1 MVKNI
6 VLDNGNVIHYV
17 NDINEYKPQ
26 SIDDNIM
33 YELADS
39 YNPTDLYYLTFKK
52 FEFIERDLL
61 DFNELKTK
69 TSGILG
75 ISMSIFYFYETYYY
89 NGGITNGTIL

>member
-17 NDINEYKPQ
+17 NDINEYKLQ

-69 TSGILG
+69 HQEYWEYQCQFF
-75 ISMSIFYFYETYYY
+75 IFTRHI
-89 NGGITNGTIL
+89 ITMEG

>member
-69 TSGILG
+69 HQEYWEYQCQFF
-75 ISMSIFYFYETYYY
+75 IFTRHI
-89 NGGITNGTIL
+89 ITMEG

>member
-1 MVKNI
+1 MIKNI
-6 VLDNGNVIHYV
+6 VLDNGNIIHYV

-39 YNPTDLYYLTFKK
+39 YNPTADPYLTFKK
-52 FEFIERDLL
+52 FECIERDLL

-69 TSGILG
+69 HQEYWEYQCQFF
-75 ISMSIFYFYETYYY
+75 IFTRHI
-89 NGGITNGTIL
+89 ITMEG

>member
-39 YNPTDLYYLTFKK
+39 YNSTDLYYLTFKK

-69 TSGILG
+69 HQEYWEYQCQFF
-75 ISMSIFYFYETYYY
+75 IFTRHI
-89 NGGITNGTIL
+89 ITMEG

>member
-1 MVKNI
+1 MIKNI
-6 VLDNGNVIHYV
+6 VLDNGNVVHYV
-17 NDINEYKPQ
+17 NDINKYKPL
-26 SIDDNIM
+26 SIYNNIM

-69 TSGILG
+69 HQEYWEYQCQFF
-75 ISMSIFYFYETYYY
+75 IFTRHI
-89 NGGITNGTIL
+89 ITMEG